1 MRGQRVLVIIHIC
14 GRLCWPFSASAA
26 AASSSA
32 TSSDCPCT
40 PLLFSHC
47 LACLLSFC
55 SFEGDAL
62 THSIWMPTVRCRSCC
77 CGFMWHIKLSVT
89 TAAATTVT
97 TIYLATRVNC
107 RFLLSSAA
115 AVAAAWQSKHF
126 FVSFGIFALQIATKI
141 AAAAAAPEKC
151 CGKTHR
157 KTHGNSNNNMQH
169 SPKRAPSSFESQITW
184 PTEIKEQLPQQQT

>member
-26 AASSSA
+26 VASSSA
-32 TSSDCPCT
+32 TSSDCPSA
-40 PLLFSHC
+40 PLSWLSHY
-47 LACLLSFC
+47 LLSF
-55 SFEGDAL
+55 SFFEGDAL
-62 THSIWMPTVRCRSCC
+62 THSIWMPTVCCRSCC
-77 CGFMWHIKLSVT
+77 CGFMCHIKLSVT

-115 AVAAAWQSKHF
+115 AAAAAWQSKHF

-151 CGKTHR
+151 CGKTHK
-157 KTHGNSNNNMQH
+157 KTHGNSNNNMRH
-169 SPKRAPSSFESQITW
+169 SPKRAPSSFESQITR